1 MAKADDR
8 VPESVL
14 AALQSSGFPFQTA
27 VAHVILTVPGW
38 SVCESEYPWQTSGGD
53 SQFLDLVAT
62 NGTLF
67 LTIECKKTR
76 KEILTFLRPLGHPHT
91 GTTGVV
97 KEFRCLRASEIQ
109 DSTRR
114 LEIYCE
120 EWAVEPESTR
130 SEFCVVSTNQS
141 GRDQRLL
148 QRDAGLVVRAT
159 DAFAHGRRKHFR
171 PDRDPSPDA
180 ACLFLPVIVTNAP
193 LYTVRFKP
201 TEVSL
206 ESGEFSEPP
215 QEVETA
221 PYVRFR
227 KAFTSD
233 GGPDLGDRGVFVVH
247 ATSLIEF
254 LGLIAIAPNQPDDRG
269 QVHFRR

>member
-1 MAKADDR
+1 MTQADDR
-8 VPESVL
+8 VSESVL
-14 AALQSSGFPFQTA
+14 PALQRSGFPFQTA
-27 VAHVILTVPGW
+27 IAHVIDTAPGW
-38 SVCESEYPWQTSGGD
+38 SVCASEYPWQTSGGEG
-53 SQFLDLVAT
+53 QFLDLVAT

-76 KEILTFLRPLGHPHT
+76 KEILTFLRALGRSN
-91 GTTGVV
+91 TGVV
-97 KEFRCLRASEIQ
+97 KEFRCLRASQIQ
-109 DSTRR
+109 DTTRR

-130 SEFCVVSTNQS
+130 SEFCVVSTSES

-148 QRDAGLVVRAT
+148 ERDAGLVVRAT
-159 DAFAHGRRKHFR
+159 DAFAHGFRKRVR
-171 PDRDPSPDA
+171 PDRDSAPDA
-180 ACLFLPVIVTNAP
+180 ACLFLPTIVTNAP

-201 TEVSL
+201 TDVSL

-233 GGPDLGDRGVFVVH
+233 GGPDLGDRGIFVVH
-247 ATSLIEF
+247 ATSLAEF
-254 LGLIAIAPNQPDDRG
+254 LGLIAIASNQPDDRG